1 MKWAAPCINSVDMRD
16 MHPWFFGVNEDKP
29 LLGVTALEEMALQVD
44 PVTKQLKP
52 IELLL
57 L

>member
-1 MKWAAPCINSVDMRD
+1 MYKFGRHEGYASVV
-16 MHPWFFGVNEDKP
+16 FGVNEDKP